1 MIRLKHAKS
10 EDVAS
15 MQNDLIGAGGAST
28 QEKNNEKASRILAS
42 RAHCSLQWLCYVR
55 YLVRS

>member
-1 MIRLKHAKS
+1 MQIDVIRLKHAES

-15 MQNDLIGAGGAST
+15 MLNDLIGAGGAST

-42 RAHCSLQWLCYVR
+42 RTR
-55 YLVRS
+55 RS